1 MRLSTGPQINAR
13 NQPRMKRDLFDPIAT
28 LASALIILCVLCP
41 VAEAVASGTGRSLP
55 AGREFRGPSGLR
67 EPSPGSP
74 GRAQR
79 RPEPTEA
86 SGRHNRVWT
95 SVASSG
101 FCVFGL
107 GEGVFV
113 FMMLVSSVKT
123 SLFGRRAKQKRQ
135 PPAPAAP
142 PGRAAQSRGAR
153 DPRCI
158 RPVLDIYNSS
168 IMCLLCSCAGL
179 RAVHRAMRKK

>member
-74 GRAQR
+74 RGAQR

-86 SGRHNRVWT
+86 SGRHNRVRT

-101 FCVFGL
+101 FCVFGS

-113 FMMLVSSVKT
+113 FMMLVFSVKT

-135 PPAPAAP
+135 PRRGAPPRAGAPAIHAASVLFSIFIT
-142 PGRAAQSRGAR
+142 RA
-153 DPRCI
+153 
-158 RPVLDIYNSS
+158 
-168 IMCLLCSCAGL
+168 SCAFSAAVLGL
-179 RAVHRAMRKK
+179 GLCTGQ

>member
-74 GRAQR
+74 GGAQR

-86 SGRHNRVWT
+86 SGRHNRVRA

-113 FMMLVSSVKT
+113 FMMLVFSVKT

-135 PPAPAAP
+135 PRRGAPPRAGAPAIHAASVLFSIFIT
-142 PGRAAQSRGAR
+142 RA
-153 DPRCI
+153 
-158 RPVLDIYNSS
+158 
-168 IMCLLCSCAGL
+168 SCAFSAAVLGL
-179 RAVHRAMRKK
+179 GLCTGQ

>member
-55 AGREFRGPSGLR
+55 AGCEFRGPSGLR

-86 SGRHNRVWT
+86 SGRHNGVRT

-101 FCVFGL
+101 FCVFGS

-123 SLFGRRAKQKRQ
+123 SLFGRRCQTET
-135 PPAPAAP
+135 

-153 DPRCI
+153 DPRGI

-179 RAVHRAMRKK
+179 RAVHRAIRKK